1 MEDQQQMPCWYYDRE
16 DLIHTPSFHD
26 QIDTETETRYR
37 REGARFLFDVSNKL
51 KLRYDTCATA
61 IVFFH
66 RFYMSH
72 SFKAFPR
79 YVTAS
84 CCLMLAGKVEETPKK
99 VRDIIKTAKSLLSD
113 ADFKQFGTDPKVME
127 DICHKILDL
136 YPAGAP
142 AETAGP
148 STTSAPRNPN
158 PVPPSSGSSS
168 IRNHPSF
175 NTAAS
180 AANTV
185 GTGPLPKRPRIGS
198 TNDMTHIQSL
208 PPTHGVPALQPS
220 LSHMGSV
227 AARNIR
233 RGA

>member
-1 MEDQQQMPCWYYDRE
+1 MSWSFINDSLATTLCLQWEPEIVACAALYLATRVSRYTIEDWEGKQPGVRWWE
-16 DLIHTPSFHD
+16 SFVEGMS
-26 QIDTETETRYR
+26 TE
-37 REGARFLFDVSNKL
+37 
-51 KLRYDTCATA
+51 
-61 IVFFH
+61 
-66 RFYMSH
+66 
-72 SFKAFPR
+72 
-79 YVTAS
+79 
-84 CCLMLAGKVEETPKK
+84 
-99 VRDIIKTAKSLLSD
+99 
-113 ADFKQFGTDPKVME
+113 VME

-158 PVPPSSGSSS
+158 PVPPSSSSSS

-180 AANTV
+180 AANTL

-208 PPTHGVPALQPS
+208 PPTHGVPALQPP
-220 LSHMGSV
+220 LPPMGSV